1 MLLSFRESTNSS
13 WSFEIGL
20 FSKGELSCVR
30 RKHGGPH
37 SSREI
42 PTLIFWINNRWGH
55 RWAACCFASRN
66 STMISLIAV
75 EIHFTIYDIFWNI
88 FFWKSLSFRNIQ
100 RFVSSARSSYS
111 LPDLLLIQQHPT
123 TFTDHTGTQ
132 YKKAFLHCRKIKG
145 TDSSHLVATL
155 WHKWRTFSN
164 K

>member
-42 PTLIFWINNRWGH
+42 PTLIFLINNRWGH

-111 LPDLLLIQQHPT
+111 RPDSHPICDPLPT
-123 TFTDHTGTQ
+123 TFLLFTFLDHT
-132 YKKAFLHCRKIKG
+132 FLNINITYIG
-145 TDSSHLVATL
+145 ILATATHLVVTL
-155 WHKWRTFSN
+155 
-164 K
+164 